1 MARKPILDLLPRN
14 LEFHN
19 LSHVT
24 LTATQSR
31 TLGLGLKFRPTLRPP
46 AARVFEN
53 QIQDFCR
60 SVRLHYKYADKP
72 DDPDFN
78 PKLYVKSGWNPPR
91 EDPDLEENLYKIRQ
105 ELLTNLSDNRP
116 LWKNNLS
123 REERS
128 GLREIKEDPS
138 VRVLATDKNLGPA
151 LVSTEWVKQETLKHL
166 NDTKTYSK
174 VTADDWTYRRLK
186 VIETRDKLVN
196 SFSHFLPLNSHKFLR
211 SIDNVSSSFNPA
223 KFYII
228 PKIHKSPI
236 VGRPIAASHSYI
248 TRPISIFV
256 DELVKPSIIMPTVL
270 RDSGELIQCLEKVE
284 LPANCLL
291 VTADVSSLYPNIDT
305 KKAIIALDLLL
316 RESKVAQTPLLVQ
329 LTRLVFENNFLKS
342 EFSNDIYHQT
352 FGIAMGTPFAVTAA
366 NAFMYHHERDIVE
379 THSRYITLYKRFI
392 DDIFVIWAGPHENL
406 LEFLHAIN
414 TKDER
419 IKITYEIS
427 ESKISFL
434 DLLLFKDSASKILQY
449 STFQKPLNKY
459 LYIPYESFHP
469 ASNKK
474 AFIKGELMRYARNS
488 SKFHSFSETRLLF
501 WKRLRLRGYPAKFL
515 LPIFREI
522 HYSNRKKWF
531 FKPDRLS
538 RHRRVV
544 FKTSFNCS
552 HVGIKKVILKYLPN
566 LSSIVSYKSTNTLAH
581 LCK

>member
-53 QIQDFCR
+53 QVQDFCR

-91 EDPDLEENLYKIRQ
+91 EDPDLEENLYKIHQ

-123 REERS
+123 REKRS

-166 NDTKTYSK
+166 NDSYTYSK
-174 VTADDWTYRRLK
+174 VTEDDWTYRRLK
-186 VIETRDKLVN
+186 VIETRDKLLN
-196 SFSHFLPLNSHKFLR
+196 SFSHFLPPNSHKFLR

-236 VGRPIAASHSYI
+236 PGRPIAASHSYI
-248 TRPISIFV
+248 TRPICIFV
-256 DELVKPSIIMPTVL
+256 DELVKPSIVMPTVL

-316 RESKVAQTPLLVQ
+316 RAGKVAQTPLLVQ
-329 LTRLVFENNFLKS
+329 LTRLIFENNFLKS

-366 NAFMYHHERDIVE
+366 NAFMYHHER
-379 THSRYITLYKRFI
+379 H
-392 DDIFVIWAGPHENL
+392 
-406 LEFLHAIN
+406 
-414 TKDER
+414 
-419 IKITYEIS
+419 
-427 ESKISFL
+427 
-434 DLLLFKDSASKILQY
+434 
-449 STFQKPLNKY
+449 
-459 LYIPYESFHP
+459 
-469 ASNKK
+469 
-474 AFIKGELMRYARNS
+474 
-488 SKFHSFSETRLLF
+488 
-501 WKRLRLRGYPAKFL
+501 
-515 LPIFREI
+515 
-522 HYSNRKKWF
+522 
-531 FKPDRLS
+531 
-538 RHRRVV
+538 
-544 FKTSFNCS
+544 C
-552 HVGIKKVILKYLPN
+552 
-566 LSSIVSYKSTNTLAH
+566 
-581 LCK
+581 

>member
-72 DDPDFN
+72 DDPDFH

-434 DLLLFKDSASKILQY
+434 DLLLFKDSASKTLQY

-474 AFIKGELMRYARNS
+474 AFIIGELMRYARNS

-531 FKPDRLS
+531 SKPDRLS

>member
-196 SFSHFLPLNSHKFLR
+196 SFSHLLPLNSHKFLR

-434 DLLLFKDSASKILQY
+434 DLLLFKDSASKTLQY

-474 AFIKGELMRYARNS
+474 AFIIGELMRYARNS

-531 FKPDRLS
+531 SKPDRLS

>member
-1 MARKPILDLLPRN
+1 MAKKPILDLLPRN

-19 LSHVT
+19 LSNLI
-24 LTATQSR
+24 LTPEQSR

-46 AARVFEN
+46 AVCVFDN

-60 SVRLHYKYADKP
+60 SVRLHYKFADQP

-78 PKLYVKSGWNPPR
+78 PKLYVKTGWNPPR
-91 EDPDLEENLYKIRQ
+91 EDPDLEENLYKIRL
-105 ELLTNLSDNRP
+105 ELLETFNQTPPR
-116 LWKNNLS
+116 WTNNLTFG
-123 REERS
+123 ERR
-128 GLREIKEDPS
+128 GLRELKENPT
-138 VRVLATDKNLGPA
+138 VRVSATDKNLGPA
-151 LVSTEWVKQETLKHL
+151 LVSTDWVEKETLKHL
-166 NDTKTYSK
+166 NDTKSYAK
-174 VTADDWTYRRLK
+174 VTKDDWTFRRQK

-196 SFSHFLPLNSHKFLR
+196 SYSRFLPPNSLKFLR
-211 SIDNVSSSFNPA
+211 SLDDSPRSIDPA

-236 VGRPIAASHSYI
+236 AGRPIAASHSYI

-256 DELVKPSIIMPTVL
+256 DELVKPNITMPTVL

-316 RESKVAQTPLLVQ
+316 REGKVAQTPLLVQ
-329 LTRLVFENNFLKS
+329 LTRVIFENNFLKS
-342 EFSNDIYHQT
+342 EFSSDIYHQT

-366 NAFMYHHERDIVE
+366 NAFMYYHERDIIE
-379 THSRYITLYKRFI
+379 LYSRNLTLYKRFI
-392 DDIFVIWAGPHENL
+392 DDIFVIWEGPRETL
-406 LEFLHAIN
+406 LEFLSAIN

-427 ESKISFL
+427 DSKISFL
-434 DLLLFKDSASKILQY
+434 DLLLFKDSVINKLQY

-488 SKFHSFSETRLLF
+488 STFRSFDETRQLF
-501 WKRLRLRGYPAKFL
+501 WKRLRLRGYPARFL
-515 LPIFREI
+515 LPVFREI
-522 HYSNRKKWF
+522 NYSNRSKWF
-531 FKPDRLS
+531 SKPGRLS
-538 RHRRVV
+538 RHRTVV
-544 FKTSFNCS
+544 FKSTFNCS
-552 HVGIKKVILKYLPN
+552 HVGIKKVILKHLPN

>member
-53 QIQDFCR
+53 QVQDFCR

-434 DLLLFKDSASKILQY
+434 DLLLFKDSASKMLQY

>member
-1 MARKPILDLLPRN
+1 MANKPILDLLPRN

-19 LSHVT
+19 LSHAT

-31 TLGLGLKFRPTLRPP
+31 TLGLGLKFRPTLQPP
-46 AARVFEN
+46 TARVFEG
-53 QIQDFCR
+53 QVQDFCR
-60 SVRLHYKYADKP
+60 SVRLHYKYANQP

-78 PKLYVKSGWNPPR
+78 PKLYVRSGWNPPR
-91 EDPDLEENLYKIRQ
+91 EDPDLEEHLYKIRQ
-105 ELLTNLSDNRP
+105 DLLENFHQNKPGWR
-116 LWKNNLS
+116 NNLS
-123 REERS
+123 SDERS
-128 GLREIKEDPS
+128 GLREIKEDPT

-151 LVSTEWVKQETLKHL
+151 LISTEWVEQETLNHL
-166 NDTKTYSK
+166 NDTKSYVK
-174 VTADDWTYRRLK
+174 VTKDDWTFRRQK
-186 VIETRDKLVN
+186 VIETREKLVK
-196 SFSHFLPLNSHKFLR
+196 SYSSFLPPNSHKFLR
-211 SIDNVSSSFNPA
+211 SLDDNPRSLDPA

-236 VGRPIAASHSYI
+236 AGRPIAASHSYI
-248 TRPISIFV
+248 TRPISILI
-256 DELVKPSIIMPTVL
+256 DELVKPSITMPTVL
-270 RDSGELIQCLEKVE
+270 RDSGELIQCLEGIK

-316 RESKVAQTPLLVQ
+316 REGKVTQTPLLVQ

-342 EFSNDIYHQT
+342 EFSCDIYHQIH
-352 FGIAMGTPFAVTAA
+352 GIAMGTPFAVTAA
-366 NAFMYHHERDIVE
+366 NAFMYYHERDIIE
-379 THSRYITLYKRFI
+379 LYAQHLTLYKRFI
-392 DDIFVIWAGPHENL
+392 DDIFVIWDGTREIL
-406 LEFLHAIN
+406 SEFLSAIN

-427 ESKISFL
+427 DSKISFL
-434 DLLLFKDSASKILQY
+434 DLLLFKDSSYPTLQY

-459 LYIPYESFHP
+459 LYIPFESFHP
-469 ASNKK
+469 TSNKK

-488 SKFHSFSETRLLF
+488 SRFYSFNETRLLF

-522 HYSNRKKWF
+522 SYRNRKKWF
-531 FKPDRLS
+531 SKPVRVLT
-538 RHRRVV
+538 HRRVV

-552 HVGIKKVILKYLPN
+552 HIGIKKVILKHLPN
-566 LSSIVSYKSTNTLAH
+566 LSTIVSYKATNTLAH

>member
-78 PKLYVKSGWNPPR
+78 PKLY
-91 EDPDLEENLYKIRQ
+91 ENLYKIRQ

-316 RESKVAQTPLLVQ
+316 RESKVAQTPLLVH
-329 LTRLVFENNFLKS
+329 
-342 EFSNDIYHQT
+342 NDIYHQT

-434 DLLLFKDSASKILQY
+434 DLLLFKDSASKTLQY
-449 STFQKPLNKY
+449 STFQ
-459 LYIPYESFHP
+459 
-469 ASNKK
+469 
-474 AFIKGELMRYARNS
+474 
-488 SKFHSFSETRLLF
+488 
-501 WKRLRLRGYPAKFL
+501 
-515 LPIFREI
+515 
-522 HYSNRKKWF
+522 
-531 FKPDRLS
+531 
-538 RHRRVV
+538 
-544 FKTSFNCS
+544 
-552 HVGIKKVILKYLPN
+552 
-566 LSSIVSYKSTNTLAH
+566 
-581 LCK
+581 